1 MATGAFQNQLSAPS
15 SILTSARFTK
25 CHSSFKCGDRCV
37 IYVPDSTR
45 HAQLLSGVLAQDL
58 NRGSYIE
65 YLCFNA
71 APTQLR
77 GALRPNGP
85 VTRPPAVNYQEDSW
99 PETSD
104 RSLYNMQLLAQEH
117 GSESQSRRAQQ
128 SLAQWPA
135 QLAKE
140 SQSRRRL
147 GFQLSISKTSDQDRT
162 IMVSGLLARLCVT
175 VYLFSPLRVTLA
187 KSGRPTVIFKLG
199 APVKIQFAAL
209 RFAGRVFCLGVWP
222 GRDCPRIRPV
232 RAPPLATPVFAFGH
246 LRQTAKIHISPSS
259 RERANAARYV
269 ICWCLRRQR
278 FLRWARC
285 CGWTPAE
292 MGRRSQF
299 VLSNCGRVAKAKRR
313 RGVAVRMSPPR
324 LPQRCFL
331 PSIWAAS
338 ESESCAN
345 YVLNCDCFFKNV
357 EIDIHVVYH
366 SGMATGAFQNQLSA
380 ASSIL
385 TCWFSET
392 IIQLFFYKRTFSL
405 IFEKFTSCECEQYP
419 RLNII
424 FRQQIEV
431 NRYSIL
437 WHISPVN

>member
-37 IYVPDSTR
+37 IYAPDSTR

-99 PETSD
+99 PETAD
-104 RSLYNMQLLAQEH
+104 RSLYNMRLLAQEH

-162 IMVSGLLARLCVT
+162 IMVSGLLARLCVA
-175 VYLFSPLRVTLA
+175 VYLSSPLRVALA
-187 KSGRPTVIFKLG
+187 KSARPTVIFKLG

-246 LRQTAKIHISPSS
+246 LNQTAKDPQFRLPAVTSERGAARNLLVSRRPSDFFVGARWLWMTSS
-259 RERANAARYV
+259 RKWAAV
-269 ICWCLRRQR
+269 HSSSLQ
-278 FLRWARC
+278 L
-285 CGWTPAE
+285 PAE
-292 MGRRSQF
+292 QQKPKAPKAF
-299 VLSNCGRVAKAKRR
+299 AVAY
-313 RGVAVRMSPPR
+313 SPPR

-331 PSIWAAS
+331 PSIWGAVG
-338 ESESCAN
+338 SESCAN
-345 YVLNCDCFFKNV
+345 QRFKFATVFKNV
-357 EIDIHVVYH
+357 KSIFTLFYH
-366 SGMATGAFQNQLSA
+366 SGWATGDFQKQLSA
-380 ASSIL
+380 LLSI
-385 TCWFSET
+385 
-392 IIQLFFYKRTFSL
+392 
-405 IFEKFTSCECEQYP
+405 
-419 RLNII
+419 
-424 FRQQIEV
+424 
-431 NRYSIL
+431 
-437 WHISPVN
+437 